1 MCEHHAPSANAPHP
15 DHADHGLEWWPV
27 ELSDAEL
34 DAMSA
39 FYDVLEDEAPALDQA
54 AARRADELLVAAMK
68 QHIGQIIDGSV
79 LSHYCHLVNGWG
91 DATLREHQL
100 LEGLTSFC
108 RTDDHGR
115 PYLVQF
121 DRDGDFHP
129 GQTMAYAAMA
139 GVDPDR
145 EIPGLG
151 ASLRSL
157 YERSRVI
164 QTDDGAEMG
173 HLLFALAHLGTD
185 PATTFELPGRT
196 VDVTGL
202 MELAIEGHHHGHFKV
217 CRKVHLTEG
226 ICAAAAMLPGLERYR
241 PQAQAFLDGQLDL
254 MLLLALVL
262 ERVSDPASVGE
273 DIAPGGLVATL
284 RDTLAVADRFED
296 HVFLAGHY
304 LELAALAGQMG
315 YEVSPLHRNAMVRIA
330 NAIDRALPAW
340 LPRSPF
346 PEQFLFYGHYRRAI
360 TLLPGFL
367 GLEPTDREAFT
378 VDFDALT
385 LPEPTTIAEPEI
397 PEAFTSAEPTGLR
410 PQMAAAIEAL
420 GAALPDDIAILGFR
434 PHFRHVQ
441 PATWPHGLHYE
452 VLDYG
457 EIQPL
462 LTLEI
467 HIEGDAVRPL
477 KDTLAALFPAV
488 REAFPEAFAVDWQPH
503 WSRGRGRLRVALAD
517 STPPEAIA
525 SAMLRLIEL
534 TRGTIDAAL
543 DRLRADRHDPGLR
556 TSAVFAVA

>member
-1 MCEHHAPSANAPHP
+1 MCEHHATSCPETH
-15 DHADHGLEWWPV
+15 DDHGLEWWPV

-34 DAMSA
+34 DAMSEL
-39 FYDVLEDEAPALDQA
+39 YDRLEAEPAVLDLA
-54 AARRADELLVAAMK
+54 AARRADALLVAAMER
-68 QHIGQIIDGSV
+68 HIDEIIDGSV
-79 LSHYCHLVNGWG
+79 LSHYCHLINGWG
-91 DATLREHQL
+91 DATLRGHQL
-100 LEGLTSFC
+100 LEGLASFC
-108 RTDDHGR
+108 RSDEQGR
-115 PYLVQF
+115 PFLVQH

-145 EIPGLG
+145 HVPGLG
-151 ASLRSL
+151 SSLRGV

-164 QTDDGAEMG
+164 LTDDGAEMG

-196 VDVTGL
+196 VDVEGL
-202 MELAIEGHHHGHFKV
+202 MALAIEGHHHGHFRV
-217 CRKVHLTEG
+217 CRKIHLTEG
-226 ICAAAAMLPGLERYR
+226 ICAAAAMIPGLEHHRA
-241 PQAQAFLDGQLDL
+241 QAQAFLDGQLDL

-262 ERVSDPASVGE
+262 ERVGDPQRVTE
-273 DIAPGGLVATL
+273 DTAPGGLVTAL

-304 LELAALAGQMG
+304 LELSALAGSMG

-346 PEQFLFYGHYRRAI
+346 PEQFLFYGHYRRAL
-360 TLLPGFL
+360 TLLPRL
-367 GLEPTDREAFT
+367 LADEALDPSTRAAFT

-385 LPEPTTIAEPEI
+385 PPETMAPVAPEH
-397 PEAFTSAEPTGLR
+397 PLAFTSAEPVGMR
-410 PQMAAAIEAL
+410 PQLAAAVEAL
-420 GAALPDDIAILGFR
+420 ASVLPRDIAVVGFR

-441 PATWPHGLHYE
+441 PAAWPHGLHYE

-467 HIEGDAVRPL
+467 HLESDAVRPL
-477 KDTLAALFPAV
+477 QSTLATLHAPLH
-488 REAFPEAFAVDWQPH
+488 EAFPEAFAVDWQPQ
-503 WSRGRGRLRVALAD
+503 WGRGRGRLRVALRD
-517 STPPEAIA
+517 DTPPERVAA
-525 SAMLRLIEL
+525 QMLRLIEL
-534 TRGTIDAAL
+534 TRAPIDAAL
-543 DRLRADRHDPGLR
+543 QRLRAEHPDPGLQSR
-556 TSAVFAVA
+556 AVFAVA